1 MKDNRTDAIFSALG
15 DATRRQV
22 IRALSEHGPSTATG
36 LAAQLPV
43 TRQAVSKHLAALAD
57 VGLVTAVQRGREK
70 LYRISPAP
78 LTDAVT
84 WMADLGARWD
94 ERLAALHRHV
104 TSSKRKAR
112 AGR

>member
-1 MKDNRTDAIFSALG
+1 VTRDRTGAIFSALG
-15 DATRRQV
+15 DPTRRQV

-57 VGLVTAVQRGREK
+57 VGLVTAIQRGREK
-70 LYRISPAP
+70 LYRFSPAP
-78 LTDAVT
+78 LTEAVT

-104 TSSKRKAR
+104 TSSRRKR
-112 AGR
+112 